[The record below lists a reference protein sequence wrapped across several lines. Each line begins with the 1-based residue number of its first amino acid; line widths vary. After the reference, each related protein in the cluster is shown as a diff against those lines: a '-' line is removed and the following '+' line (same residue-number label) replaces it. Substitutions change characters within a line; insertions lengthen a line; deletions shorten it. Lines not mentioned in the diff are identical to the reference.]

1 MKEKQSEQVWGER
14 MDSEPSMMNV
24 YYCAGRDPFIRPPD
38 DELLIPYDIWLNKVH
53 CLTLYNQKII
63 DIKIARSILTAL
75 DEIAKQF
82 RNGKFKID
90 KEKEDVHI
98 SIEAKVAELA
108 GDEAAAHLHTGRS
121 RNDQTTTDCRLYIR
135 DRILELYN
143 RILKLTETL
152 LETAAEHFNTVM
164 PGFTHYQPAAVTTF
178 GHFLLSHAQA
188 FRRDLTRLGMTHE
201 QWNFSPLGA
210 AAGFGTS
217 WLLDREFAARLL
229 GFTAVQENSLD
240 CITSRWEYEAQVAF
254 NISLFMNHLSILA
267 QDLIIFS
274 MPAAGGRRPMIEIDD
289 AYVTGSS
296 IMPQKRNPD
305 FAEVTRAKAAFC
317 HGYTMSLLS
326 LSKGALSG
334 YNRDSQWTKYAVMD
348 LFEEVRYA
356 PVIFTEVISTLKVN
370 KDAMSARCSEEF
382 INAVDIADY
391 IAQEKGI
398 PFRSAYKVVSEAIR
412 ESVSGGESA
421 TGGHKKTAP
430 NELNLNILN
439 GLLRKVGKKNPKL
452 RKTEWAMLARPE
464 RLITRRKNIGSPSPE
479 AARKN
484 YQNLMN
490 NLKVK
495 YTWYAHKQKQ
505 HESVLH
511 LLQEEISKVMG
522 KNHLP

>member
-1 MKEKQSEQVWGER
+1 MKERQTEQVWGER
-14 MDSEPSMMNV
+14 MESEPSMMNV
-24 YYCAGRDPFIRPPD
+24 YYCAGRDPFSRPPA

-53 CLTLYNQKII
+53 CLMLYNQKVI
-63 DIKIARSILTAL
+63 DIKTARAILTAL
-75 DEIAKQF
+75 NEIAKKY
-82 RNGKFKID
+82 RNGEFKID

-108 GDEAAAHLHTGRS
+108 GEETAAHLHTGRS

-135 DRILELYN
+135 DRLLELYS
-143 RILKLTETL
+143 RILKLCETL
-152 LETAAEHFNTVM
+152 LETSLKHFETVM

-188 FRRDLTRLGMTHE
+188 LRRDLTRLGMTHE
-201 QWNFSPLGA
+201 QWNSSPLGA
-210 AAGFGTS
+210 AAGFSTS

-240 CITSRWEYEAQVAF
+240 CITSRWEYEAQVAL
-254 NISLFMNHLSILA
+254 NTSLFMNHLSILA
-267 QDLIIFS
+267 QDLIILS
-274 MPAAGGRRPMIEIDD
+274 MPASGGHPMIEIDD

-305 FAEVTRAKAAFC
+305 FAEVTRARAAFC

-370 KDAMSARCSEEF
+370 KDVMRARCSEEF

-412 ESVSGGESA
+412 ESAAGGEN
-421 TGGHKKTAP
+421 GNKKTAP
-430 NELNLNILN
+430 CELNLNILN
-439 GLLRKVGKKNPKL
+439 SLLRKVGKKNPKL
-452 RKTEWAMLARPE
+452 RKSEWAMLARPE
-464 RLITRRKNIGSPSPE
+464 RLIARRKNIGSPSPE
-479 AARKN
+479 FARKN
-484 YQNLMN
+484 YQNLKN

-495 YTWYAHKQKQ
+495 YNWYVHKQKQ
-505 HESVLH
+505 RESVLR
-511 LLQEEISKVMG
+511 LLQEEIGKVME
-522 KNHLP
+522 KK